1 MGTATRVP
9 RLGEI
14 RAVEAELR
22 LQGETLSGEDAWAT
36 LRRYGGWALVR
47 DSFVRFRYA
56 DGFSHSRALAL
67 QTVLAILPFAIAVI
81 GLSGVL
87 HTEDVGRIAELLIRR
102 ISGPSQDV
110 VDDALWASRRHAGD
124 GGALALW
131 FGLLFSISNVTTGM
145 CQVERGANRIYGV
158 ERDRPFLH
166 KYARG
171 LVMSV
176 LAGLPLGLSFCVTV
190 LGSDLSHALIEV
202 YHLGPGTRLAWDLL
216 RWPVGILLA
225 VLATSVVFRRSPRR
239 PQPGHTWL
247 AFGAAVHLLLWL
259 GATWGLSLY
268 VGSGGSFT
276 TVYGPLSAFVALL
289 LWSYLTSLSLF
300 LGLSFAAQLE
310 AVRAGVGAPIS
321 EDPGV

>member
-9 RLGEI
+9 QLGEV

-87 HTEDVGRIAELLIRR
+87 HTEEVGRIAELLIRR

-110 VDDALWASRRHAGD
+110 VDDALQASRRHAGN

-166 KYARG
+166 KYVRG
-171 LVMSV
+171 LLMSV

-202 YHLGPGTRLAWDLL
+202 YDLAPGTRLAWDLL
-216 RWPVGILLA
+216 RWPIGILLA

-247 AFGAAVHLLLWL
+247 AFGATVHLLLWL

-310 AVRAGVGAPIS
+310 AVRAGVGTPVS

>member
-9 RLGEI
+9 QLGEV

-87 HTEDVGRIAELLIRR
+87 HTEEVGRIAELLIRR

-110 VDDALWASRRHAGD
+110 VDDALQASRRHAGN

-166 KYARG
+166 KYVRG

-202 YHLGPGTRLAWDLL
+202 YDLAPGTRLAWDLL
-216 RWPVGILLA
+216 RWPIGILLA

-247 AFGAAVHLLLWL
+247 AFGATVHLLLWL

-310 AVRAGVGAPIS
+310 AVRAGVDTPVS